1 MDMGFLTEYCVPV
14 ILAACLVVSYCI
26 RRIRWLSRLSDQ
38 YIPALMAV
46 LGLFLSSPVTLGSG
60 GAITVQSLVGGA
72 VTGLASTGMRQI
84 FEIFIEKK
92 EANHETK
99 GQDS

>member
-1 MDMGFLTEYCVPV
+1 M
-14 ILAACLVVSYCI
+14 SYCI
-26 RRIRWLSRLSDQ
+26 RRIRRLSRLSDQ

-46 LGLFLSSPVTLGSG
+46 LGLLLSIPVTLGSG
-60 GAITVQSLVGGA
+60 GEVTVQSLVGGA

>member
-1 MDMGFLTEYCVPV
+1 MCTGHSGSLSGGELLHSAYP
-14 ILAACLVVSYCI
+14 AAVQTQRSVYSGT
-26 RRIRWLSRLSDQ
+26 D
-38 YIPALMAV
+38 
-46 LGLFLSSPVTLGSG
+46 GGSG
-60 GAITVQSLVGGA
+60 ALVEHSGNGGEVTVQSLVGGA

>member
-1 MDMGFLTEYCVPV
+1 MDMVFLTEYCVPV

-46 LGLFLSSPVTLGSG
+46 LGLLLSIPVTLGS
-60 GAITVQSLVGGA
+60 GGA